1 VGAVRYSSFV
11 DWRGFAKRYLPARA
25 VKGIQ
30 RRLALRRY
38 LRSISYELSD
48 RSRTIA
54 LEELEGE
61 VLSRRP
67 DMTKR
72 VTQDVLLRTDL
83 LIQQLDRKIEGLRT
97 RSITELRDLRQAME
111 DIRSDLEALQAAIRE
126 DARVQ
131 FPAGGPAGE

>member
-1 VGAVRYSSFV
+1 VRYSSFV
-11 DWRGFAKRYLPARA
+11 AWRELAKRYLPAGA

-97 RSITELRDLRQAME
+97 RSITELRDLRQAIE
-111 DIRSDLEALQAAIRE
+111 EIRSDLEALQAAIRE